1 MVKTSVKYTCDRC
14 GKETEFCADGSGE
27 YKKTLEWGRISVD
40 SHNSTKYNLCP
51 DCFTKFSKRLK
62 SFINEYMVDVYFEI
76 NDGTFTMQTHDYDK
90 AYKSYLARCRPYFYM
105 YEVYR
110 DKKKK
115 YLYSWN
121 LKSFNFVGDV
131 ND

>member
-1 MVKTSVKYTCDRC
+1 MVKTTVKYTCDRC
-14 GKETEFCADGSGE
+14 GKEIEFCADGSGE

-40 SHNSTKYNLCP
+40 SHNSTKYNFCP
-51 DCFTKFSKRLK
+51 DCFAKFSNRLK
-62 SFINEYMVDVYFEI
+62 SFINEDMVDVYFEI

-110 DKKKK
+110 NKKKK

-121 LKSFNFVGDV
+121 LKSFNFVGEVD
-131 ND
+131 D